1 METCTLSPG
10 LVRTVTQREN
20 ARATACRMMEE
31 ACAQRDRAETAEAE
45 VKRLETLARRMRNNI
60 DRCIAELYGVP
71 EARTAIRW
79 LERTYVDAS
88 DPCLDCGTKRILTSL
103 GQEMADLYNALN
115 KATTF
120 ARGCP
125 PYGQN
130 AEPCKLMKNP
140 PGDCAECWSA
150 HLIETAREKRE
161 RATGHKHPLA
171 IENERLRAELHE
183 LKALVRQ
190 GITPKYSEAEADE

>member
-79 LERTYVDAS
+79 LERTYAEAP
-88 DPCLDCGTKRILTSL
+88 DPCRACESKRIIFSL
-103 GQEMADLYNALN
+103 GREIADLYIALGQ
-115 KATTF
+115 AVSFTS
-120 ARGCP
+120 GCP
-125 PYGQN
+125 PYGQR
-130 AEPCKLMKNP
+130 AEVCKLMKDP
-140 PGDCAECWSA
+140 PGQCAECWTS
-150 HLIETAREKRE
+150 HLLEQARARM
-161 RATGHKHPLA
+161 
-171 IENERLRAELHE
+171 
-183 LKALVRQ
+183 
-190 GITPKYSEAEADE
+190 EADE

>member
-10 LVRTVTQREN
+10 LARTVTQREN

-79 LERTYVDAS
+79 LERTYADAP
-88 DPCLDCGTKRILTSL
+88 DPCLNCDIKRIVSSM
-103 GQEMADLYNALN
+103 GKEIAAQHNALN
-115 KATTF
+115 KAVSF
-120 ARGCP
+120 IRGCP
-125 PYGQN
+125 PFGQK
-130 AEPCKLMKNP
+130 AEPCKLMKDP
-140 PGDCAECWSA
+140 PGQCAECWTS
-150 HLIETAREKRE
+150 HLLNQARTNRKEV
-161 RATGHKHPLA
+161 T
-171 IENERLRAELHE
+171 I
-183 LKALVRQ
+183 
-190 GITPKYSEAEADE
+190 